1 MDSKPPA
8 PIEINL
14 DHTEAENELAKD
26 EDTWVDE
33 KTLRIDFDRPTLSAE
48 AKLVFGYLTM
58 EQHGEFA
65 GLSLAEQQEVA
76 ATLKR

>member
-1 MDSKPPA
+1 MDSKPNNHPV
-8 PIEINL
+8 EINL
-14 DHTEAENELAKD
+14 TEEEAELAIE
-26 EDTWVDE
+26 EDTWVEE

-65 GLSLAEQQEVA
+65 RLSLAEQQEVA
-76 ATLKR
+76 DTLKR